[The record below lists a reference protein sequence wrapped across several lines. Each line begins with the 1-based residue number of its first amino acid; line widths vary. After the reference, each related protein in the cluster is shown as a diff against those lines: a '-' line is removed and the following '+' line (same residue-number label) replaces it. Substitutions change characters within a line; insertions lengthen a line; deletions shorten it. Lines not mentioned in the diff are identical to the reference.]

1 MTESQD
7 YPNTVHSFSVFVT
20 MAIVNAY
27 CDSFCQP
34 QRSKMA
40 KLTAKL
46 SVIVTNDFC
55 DTFTFRQHCHNKQ
68 ATLYSVH
75 RNFTVFLRGGVAE

>member
-1 MTESQD
+1 
-7 YPNTVHSFSVFVT
+7 
-20 MAIVNAY
+20 
-27 CDSFCQP
+27 
-34 QRSKMA
+34 MA

-75 RNFTVFLRGGVAE
+75 RNFTVFLCGGRVKPCMVDTHVGRRQSRLTAARIRK